1 MSEIEVGL
9 DELYIQNTKGYQ
21 SSIDVLKKFGCRIY
35 RNSVGKHIVQSSN
48 AVNDRNITLFMRG
61 FMSKWIGFDYIK
73 RGGE

>member
-1 MSEIEVGL
+1 MTEIEVGL
-9 DELYIQNTKGYQ
+9 DELYVKNAKGYQ
-21 SSIDVLKKFGCRIY
+21 LSIDVLKEFGCCIY

-73 RGGE
+73 GVNE